1 MINYLIMKKIKFL
14 LLLLVSISSSYTAT
28 AQDDDFWVEFF
39 DEVLSNYNDDEY
51 AVVETMVD
59 KDKDLVVNLAMAY
72 LDVATPISEYGTG
85 LGEYKYTLPSD
96 GKTQI
101 GFCQGW
107 TANFFYMTKKG
118 ENTYTE
124 YIKLWEVGSSK
135 IVTEGGTKYLIVYP
149 AEGVSFEKRG
159 WYGENTEAD
168 YSEASSIK
176 FYMDWS
182 QEAGLIDKMNNAFN
196 VWGKF
201 NTALKK

>member
-1 MINYLIMKKIKFL
+1 MKKIKFF
-14 LLLLVSISSSYTAT
+14 LLLLVSVLSSYTAT

-85 LGEYKYTLPSD
+85 LGEYKYALPSD
-96 GKTQI
+96 GKTEI

-118 ENTYTE
+118 KNTFTE

-135 IVTEGGTKYLIVYP
+135 IVTEGGSKYLIIYP
-149 AEGVSFEKRG
+149 VDGVSFEKRS
-159 WYGENTEAD
+159 WYGESEEAD
-168 YSEASSIK
+168 YSKASSIK

-182 QEAGLIDKMNNAFN
+182 QEAGLIDKMNDAFN

-201 NTALKK
+201 NTAVIK